1 MEAKVV
7 PLNQSIEIQRLT
19 KTVERLERVV
29 TIGQML
35 NSTLDLAQLLETI
48 IQTAADLLGT
58 QAASILLMDERT
70 GELFFAAST
79 GSSREELREIKVPLE
94 GSIAG
99 AIYRTGEPIIVG
111 DVSGDARHYTGVD
124 QSISFHTRSLL
135 GVPLQVRS
143 RCIGVLEALNKLD
156 GEQFEENDVHTL
168 LAMASHAA
176 IAIENARLVANLR
189 EANRRLSDLDRL
201 KTNFISIAS
210 HELRTPLMI
219 VQGFASFLREQASG
233 EMTSDLDMV
242 LRGAS
247 KLQAIIDQ
255 MTNLN
260 YLEAGLSELKRE
272 NLVVQNLVEDL
283 AQEWG
288 PLAAAKQQTLTLNV
302 PPTPIFVHADRSK
315 IDLALS
321 NVMNN
326 AVKFTPEN
334 GHIALQ
340 VISHTGRVEIA
351 VVDDGV
357 GIPKEEL
364 GRVFE
369 RFYQVEDHLTR
380 HHGGLGLGLAIA
392 REVIEQHGGRIWAE
406 SGDGQGSRFRI
417 TLPTVYVRLTG
428 APQ

>member
-1 MEAKVV
+1 MEAKVTQ
-7 PLNQSIEIQRLT
+7 LNQSDDIQGLEKR
-19 KTVERLERVV
+19 VERLERVV

-35 NSTLDLAQLLETI
+35 NSTLDLSQLLETI
-48 IQTAADLLGT
+48 IHTAADLLGT

-79 GSSREELREIKVPLE
+79 GSSREELREIKIPLDS
-94 GSIAG
+94 SIAG
-99 AIYRTGEPIIVG
+99 AIYQTGEPIIVG

-135 GVPLQVRS
+135 GVPLQVRT
-143 RCIGVLEALNKLD
+143 RCIGVLEAINKLD
-156 GEQFEENDVHTL
+156 GEQFEEADIHTL
-168 LAMASHAA
+168 MAMASYAA

-233 EMTSDLDMV
+233 DITGDLDMV

-260 YLEAGLSELKRE
+260 YLEAGLSEMKQE
-272 NLVVQNLVEDL
+272 NLVVQDLVEDL
-283 AQEWG
+283 ANEWG
-288 PLAAAKQQTLTLNV
+288 PLAAAKQQALTLSV
-302 PPTPIFVHADRSK
+302 PPSPIFIHGDRSK

-321 NVMNN
+321 NMMNN

-340 VISHTGRVEIA
+340 VIPHTGRVEIA

-392 REVIEQHGGRIWAE
+392 KEVIEQHGGRIWVE

-428 APQ
+428 VTE

>member
-1 MEAKVV
+1 MEAKVART
-7 PLNQSIEIQRLT
+7 NESADIQRLE

-48 IQTAADLLGT
+48 IQTAADLLST

-99 AIYRTGEPIIVG
+99 AIFSTGEPIIVG
-111 DVSGDARHYTGVD
+111 DVTSDARHYTGVD
-124 QSISFHTRSLL
+124 QSISFQTRSLL
-135 GVPLQVRS
+135 GAPLQVRT

-156 GEQFEENDVHTL
+156 GQPFEESDVHIL

-272 NLVVQNLVEDL
+272 NLSVQTLVEDI
-283 AQEWG
+283 AREWG
-288 PLAAAKQQTLTLNV
+288 PLAAAKQQTLTINV
-302 PPTPIFVHADRSK
+302 PPVPIFIHGDRSK

-334 GHIALQ
+334 GNITLQ
-340 VISHTGRVEIA
+340 IISHTERVEIT
-351 VVDDGV
+351 VIDDGI

-406 SGDGQGSRFRI
+406 SGDGQGTRFRI
-417 TLPTVYVRLTG
+417 TLPTACVRLTG
-428 APQ
+428 VQQ

>member
-1 MEAKVV
+1 
-7 PLNQSIEIQRLT
+7 
-19 KTVERLERVV
+19 
-29 TIGQML
+29 
-35 NSTLDLAQLLETI
+35 
-48 IQTAADLLGT
+48 
-58 QAASILLMDERT
+58 
-70 GELFFAAST
+70 
-79 GSSREELREIKVPLE
+79 
-94 GSIAG
+94 
-99 AIYRTGEPIIVG
+99 
-111 DVSGDARHYTGVD
+111 
-124 QSISFHTRSLL
+124 
-135 GVPLQVRS
+135 
-143 RCIGVLEALNKLD
+143 LEALNKLD
-156 GEQFEENDVHTL
+156 GEPFEESDVHIL

-233 EMTSDLDMV
+233 EMTNDLDMV

-260 YLEAGLSELKRE
+260 FLEAGLSELKRE
-272 NLVVQNLVEDL
+272 NLVVQNLIEDL
-283 AQEWG
+283 SREWG
-288 PLAAAKQQTLTLNV
+288 PLAAAKQQTLTINV
-302 PPTPIFVHADRSK
+302 PPSPIFVHGDRSK
-315 IDLALS
+315 IDLVLS
-321 NVMNN
+321 NVMSN

-334 GHIALQ
+334 GHIELQ
-340 VISHTGRVEIA
+340 VIPHTGRVEIT
-351 VVDDGV
+351 VIDDGI

-392 REVIEQHGGRIWAE
+392 KEVVEQHGGRIWAE
-406 SGDGQGSRFRI
+406 SGEGQGCRFRI

-428 APQ
+428 VQQ

>member
-1 MEAKVV
+1 MEAKVAR
-7 PLNQSIEIQRLT
+7 PNESADIQRLE
-19 KTVERLERVV
+19 KAVERLERVV

-48 IQTAADLLGT
+48 IQTAADLLST

-99 AIYRTGEPIIVG
+99 AIFSTGEPIVVG
-111 DVSGDARHYTGVD
+111 DVTSDARHYTGVD
-124 QSISFHTRSLL
+124 QSISFQTRSLL
-135 GVPLQVRS
+135 GVPLQVRT

-156 GEQFEENDVHTL
+156 GQPFEESDVHIL

-272 NLVVQNLVEDL
+272 NLSVQTLVEDI
-283 AQEWG
+283 AREWG

-302 PPTPIFVHADRSK
+302 PPVPIFIHGDRSK

-334 GHIALQ
+334 GNITLQ
-340 VISHTGRVEIA
+340 IISHTERVEIT
-351 VVDDGV
+351 VVDDGI

-392 REVIEQHGGRIWAE
+392 REVVEQHGGRIWAE
-406 SGDGQGSRFRI
+406 SGDRQGTRFRI
-417 TLPTVYVRLTG
+417 TLPTACVRLTG
-428 APQ
+428 VQQ

>member
-1 MEAKVV
+1 MEAKAV

-156 GEQFEENDVHTL
+156 GEQFEESDVHTL

-302 PPTPIFVHADRSK
+302 PPTPIFIQGDRSK

-380 HHGGLGLGLAIA
+380 HYGGLGLGLAIA
-392 REVIEQHGGRIWAE
+392 KEVIEQHGGRIWAE